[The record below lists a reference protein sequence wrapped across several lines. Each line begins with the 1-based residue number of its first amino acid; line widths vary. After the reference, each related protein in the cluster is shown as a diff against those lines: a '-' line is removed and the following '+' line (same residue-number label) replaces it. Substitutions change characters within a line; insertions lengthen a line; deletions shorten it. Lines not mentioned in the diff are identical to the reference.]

1 MTQTSAT
8 QNGPASRNAARVLV
22 TGACGLVGKATV
34 AQLRRRGFHVT
45 ATDLDTPAGRKA
57 IRQLAADT
65 ADSPGTLAVEW
76 VNLTD
81 GSAVDAL
88 VARTAP
94 DAIVHLAAV
103 IPPFCYENRKLAR
116 AVNVE
121 GTRSLVDAAKKLD
134 NPPRFLQTSSI
145 AVYGP
150 RNPYSRRGILRS
162 DTPVAPGDLYG
173 GHKAEAD
180 AIVRDSGLEWVI
192 LRLGGVLPDSLL
204 TANPRLAELDAVL
217 PDDGHVQS
225 VAASDVATAFTNA
238 VTTPETR
245 REYLI
250 GGDDTHRHIQG
261 PLVKAAGD
269 SLGIG
274 GAMGGHGRPGNPD
287 DDAAWFA
294 TDWMDSTESQRVLQF
309 QNTTFGELMAR
320 GRLSGVKR
328 LGMSATTPL
337 IKQILKHRS
346 PYRGKPGKYADPWAL
361 IRATW
366 GDPEPD
372 PESIAALDK

>member
-1 MTQTSAT
+1 MT
-8 QNGPASRNAARVLV
+8 QNGPASTHPLRVLV

-34 AQLRRRGFHVT
+34 AQLRRKGFHVT

-57 IRQLAADT
+57 ISRLAAET
-65 ADSPGTLAVEW
+65 RRAPGTLAVEW
-76 VNLTD
+76 ADLTD
-81 GSAVDAL
+81 AAAVDAL
-88 VARTAP
+88 VARTRP

-121 GTRSLVDAAKKLD
+121 GTRGLVEAALRLE

-150 RNPYSRRGILRS
+150 RNPYSGNGMLRP

-180 AIVRDSGLEWVI
+180 AIVRESGLEWVI

-261 PLVKAAGD
+261 PLVKTAGD

-274 GAMGGHGRPGNPD
+274 GALGSHGRPGNPAD
-287 DDAAWFA
+287 DTAWFA
-294 TDWMDSTESQRVLQF
+294 TDWMDSTESQRVLRF

-320 GRLSGVKR
+320 GRLGGVKR
-328 LGMSATTPL
+328 LAMTATTPV
-337 IKQILKHRS
+337 IRQILKRRS

-361 IRATW
+361 IRTTW

-372 PESIAALDK
+372 PESIAALEK